1 VIFCLAKPNVWRYKM
16 SMNTHTRH
24 TNAAGHAVRVQR
36 PERRQIEIRSAALD
50 QMIARDH
57 RVRAVWL
64 YVESLDVSPLYRD
77 IQSVE
82 GGVGRDAVD
91 PKILLALWMFA
102 TIEAVS
108 SARHLARLTERDLPY
123 MWICGGVGVNY
134 HLLSDFYTAHGEFL
148 DELLTD
154 TIATLMDQKIV
165 TLETV
170 GHDGM
175 RVRASAGS
183 SSFRRQSSLEQ
194 CREEAAEQVRKLRE
208 EREQDG
214 GQDTSNARQRA
225 AVERAAR
232 ERLERVEQAL
242 KQLPDLQRQKEKRK
256 KGKGEKARCSSTD
269 PDARNMKM
277 GDGGFRPAY
286 NVQFA
291 TDGDTRIIVSV
302 DVINNGS
309 DGGQMA
315 PMHAEV
321 CERYGK
327 KPNHYVVD
335 GGFVTNGDVT
345 AVEKAGTKVIGPMT
359 HEDRIQKRGGDPHER
374 RSDDTDEMYEF
385 RQRMK
390 TDEAKAIQRTRP
402 SIAEFP
408 NAECRNRG
416 LRQFRVRGLPKVYT
430 STLWYVITF
439 NFMRMLNLNVLKCCQ

>member
-1 VIFCLAKPNVWRYKM
+1 MPGAISVDMKKSHSY
-16 SMNTHTRH
+16 
-24 TNAAGHAVRVQR
+24 TNAAGHVVRVQR
-36 PERRQIEIRSAALD
+36 PERMQIQFRPAALD
-50 QMIARDH
+50 QMVTRDH

-91 PKILLALWMFA
+91 PKILLALWMLA

-123 MWICGGVGVNY
+123 MWICGGVGVNH

-154 TIATLMDQKIV
+154 TIATLINQKVV

-170 GHDGM
+170 GQDGM

-194 CREEAAEQVRKLRE
+194 CREEAAEQVRQLRE
-208 EREQDG
+208 ERERDG
-214 GQDTSNARQRA
+214 GLDTSNARQHA
-225 AVERAAR
+225 AVQRAAR
-232 ERLERVEQAL
+232 ERQERVAEAL
-242 KQLPDLQRQKEKRK
+242 KQLPELQRQKEKRK
-256 KGKGEKARCSSTD
+256 KGKGETARCSTTD

-327 KPNHYVVD
+327 KPKHYVVD

-359 HEDRIQKRGGDPHER
+359 HDDRIQKRGGDPHER

-439 NFMRMLNLNVLKCCQ
+439 NFMRMLDLEVLECCQ

>member
-1 VIFCLAKPNVWRYKM
+1 MPGAISVDMKK
-16 SMNTHTRH
+16 SHSH
-24 TNAAGHAVRVQR
+24 TNAAGHTVRVQR
-36 PERRQIEIRSAALD
+36 PERTQIEWRPAALD
-50 QMIARDH
+50 QLITRDH
-57 RVRAVWL
+57 RVRDVWA
-64 YVESLDVSPLYRD
+64 YIESLDVSSLYRD

-91 PKILLALWMFA
+91 PRILLALWMFA

-108 SARHLARLTERDLPY
+108 SARQVARLTERDLAY
-123 MWICGGVGVNY
+123 MWICGGVGVNH
-134 HLLSDFYTAHGEFL
+134 HLLSDFYAAQGEFL

-154 TIATLMDQKIV
+154 TIATLMDQGIV
-165 TLETV
+165 ALNTV
-170 GHDGM
+170 AQDGM

-183 SSFRRQSSLEQ
+183 SSFRRQSSLEK

-208 EREQDG
+208 EREQEGD
-214 GQDTSNARQRA
+214 QDTSNARQRA

-232 ERLERVEQAL
+232 ERQERIERAL
-242 KQLPDLQRQKEKRK
+242 QQLPELQKQREKRD
-256 KGKGEKARCSSTD
+256 KGTGEKARCSTTD

-291 TDGDTRIIVSV
+291 TDGQTRMIVSV
-302 DVINNGS
+302 DVTNNGS

-321 CERYGK
+321 SDRYGK
-327 KPNHYVVD
+327 TPDQYVVD
-335 GGFVTNGDVT
+335 GGFVTNKDVT
-345 AVEKAGTKVIGPMT
+345 AVEQTRTQVIGPMT

-374 RSDDTDEMYEF
+374 RPGDSDEMYEF

-430 STLWYVITF
+430 SALWYVITF
-439 NFMRMLNLNVLKCCQ
+439 NFMRMLDLDALKHAQ